1 MAAAMTSLVAVMSC
15 GDEFSDEELEK
26 VAETIHSS

>member
-1 MAAAMTSLVAVMSC
+1 VMAC

-26 VAETIHSS
+26 VAESIHSS

>member
-1 MAAAMTSLVAVMSC
+1 MTPLGAVMSC

-26 VAETIHSS
+26 VAASMHTS